1 VTCSGLTPSCST
13 MMSLTFSSIDFS
25 AIKFV
30 RFMLVARGKAQS
42 NPEHS
47 MASK

>member
-1 VTCSGLTPSCST
+1 

-30 RFMLVARGKAQS
+30 PLVLVAHGK
-42 NPEHS
+42 P
-47 MASK
+47 

>member
-1 VTCSGLTPSCST
+1 

-30 RFMLVARGKAQS
+30 RLVLVAQGFSPAAAGQFRAQ
-42 NPEHS
+42 HR
-47 MASK
+47 K

>member
-1 VTCSGLTPSCST
+1 

-30 RFMLVARGKAQS
+30 PRSCWLRVEKLKAIRAQDGK
-42 NPEHS
+42 
-47 MASK
+47 